1 MVKVSDLI
9 AQRLSAYGI
18 KHVFMITG
26 GGAMHLN
33 DSFGRCKAFE
43 IICTHHEQGAAIAA
57 EGYYR
62 ASGNLAAVNVTSGP
76 GGTNTLTGV
85 IGQWLDSIPCIYISG
100 QVRQETTIAFCPE
113 LKLRQLGDQEINI
126 VDIVRPVT
134 KYAVMVR
141 DPLKIRYHLD
151 KALYLATH
159 GRPGPVWLDIP
170 LDVQAAQVQEPDL
183 LPYDL
188 REDEIRFDVKKIQDQ
203 AEELL
208 ERIRSARRPVIL
220 AGHGI
225 RLAKATEPFL
235 ELVEALQVPILT
247 AICGHD
253 LIWSDHPLYFGRPGI
268 VGDRAGNMVIQNS
281 DLMLAIG
288 ARMGVRQISYN
299 YDAFA
304 RGAFRAMVDI
314 DPAELGKPTLRLHM
328 PVHADAGMFIRGM
341 LRRMGGT
348 RLAPKEEW
356 LKWCRERKQTLPGI
370 LDDNPRNPRHVN
382 SYFFAD
388 TLFRLLEPDSLVV
401 TGNGSAYT
409 GTYQVMH
416 LKKGMRVFTN
426 QGCASMGYGLPAS
439 MGACF
444 ALGKKPVVCITGDG
458 SVQMNIQELQTVSF
472 HRLPLKIFILNNGG
486 FHAIRLTQDT
496 YFEGRRVGSGPEYGV
511 GVWNICKIAEA
522 YGLSSA
528 RIENEE
534 SLAEKIKEVLSRP
547 GPVLCEVLM
556 DPNQTLY
563 PKLSSV
569 VTPGGKMV
577 SKPLEDMFPFLDRDQ
592 FGSAMII
599 DPLEES

>member
-1 MVKVSDLI
+1 MIKVSDFI
-9 AQRLSAYGI
+9 AERLRAYGI
-18 KHVFMITG
+18 RHVFMITG

-33 DSFGRCKAFE
+33 DSFGRCPGIE
-43 IICTHHEQGAAIAA
+43 VICPHHEQGAAIAA

-85 IGQWLDSIPCIYISG
+85 IGQWLDSIPAIYVSG

-141 DPLKIRYHLD
+141 DPRKIGYHLD

-170 LDVQAAQVQEPDL
+170 LDVQAAQVSESDL
-183 LPYDL
+183 LPYDP
-188 REDEIRFDVKKIQDQ
+188 REDEIRFDPERIRAQ
-203 AEELL
+203 AAELL
-208 ERIRSARRPVIL
+208 DRIRSAQRPVIL

-225 RLAKATEPFL
+225 RLAGAADPFL

-288 ARMGVRQISYN
+288 ARLGVRQISYN

-314 DPAELGKPTLRLHM
+314 DPAELKKPTLRLHL
-328 PVHADAGMFIRGM
+328 PIHADAGMFIREM
-341 LRRMGGT
+341 LRQLGGA

-356 LKWCRERKQTLPGI
+356 LKWCRERRQTLPGI
-370 LDDNPRNPRHVN
+370 LDDNPRNPRYVN
-382 SYFFAD
+382 SYSFAD

-426 QGCASMGYGLPAS
+426 QACASMGYGLPAA

-444 ALGKKPVVCITGDG
+444 ARGRKPVVCITGDG

-472 HRLPLKIFILNNGG
+472 HRLPLKIFILNNRG

-496 YFEGRRVGSGPEYGV
+496 YFEGRHVGSGPEYGV

-522 YGLSSA
+522 YGLSTA
-528 RIENEE
+528 RIENED
-534 SLAEKIKEVLSRP
+534 SLGEKIREVLSRP
-547 GPVLCEVLM
+547 GPVLCEIMM
-556 DPNQTLY
+556 DPDQTLF

-569 VTPGGKMV
+569 VGPGGKMI
-577 SKPLEDMFPFLDRDQ
+577 SKPLEDMFPFLDRER
-592 FGSAMII
+592 FRSAMII